1 MRPRRVNP
9 WLFAA
14 TPQSVSRV
22 RLAERLMPGTVI
34 SYPDGAQTYAKHER
48 GGRQAARGIVTQALP
63 GDWALAVL
71 RDATLIG
78 PLLNEGRGV
87 DAQACVEL
95 RAAGIRVIL

>member
-1 MRPRRVNP
+1 MKRRVNP
-9 WLFAA
+9 FLFAS

-34 SYPDGAQTYAKHER
+34 TYPGGERYAKHER
-48 GGRQAARGIVTQALP
+48 GALQPARGVVFQALP
-63 GDWALAVL
+63 GEWALAVL

-78 PLLNEGRGV
+78 PLLNEGKGV

-95 RAAGIRVIL
+95 RAAGITVLM

>member
-1 MRPRRVNP
+1 MRPRRLNS
-9 WLFAA
+9 WLFAS

-34 SYPDGAQTYAKHER
+34 SYPGGERYAKHER
-48 GGRQAARGIVTQALP
+48 GGLQAARGIVIHALP
-63 GDWALAVL
+63 GEWALALL

-78 PLLNEGRGV
+78 PLLNEGNGV

-95 RAAGIRVIL
+95 RAAGIVVLL